1 MNKLNYLND
10 CLAKGSNVPVK
21 KNGKFQVLCPTKD
34 KEGDYRKSG
43 WLETLEEAK
52 QYISAWSGYL
62 KEDLE
67 EEIKYWEILT
77 PFRLKVEPFK
87 VGDKVQILDSI
98 KENDNWDIYKNSFKD
113 MIGEIKDVWN
123 DIFGLKYLINGYYI
137 SHKYLLPLREEEE
150 EEEEVTI
157 KISKK
162 SLEALQEAGIKI
174 IK

>member
-21 KNGKFQVLCPTKD
+21 KNGQFQVLCPTKD
-34 KEGDYRKSG
+34 YNGDYRRSSWWG
-43 WLETLEEAK
+43 TLESAK
-52 QYISAWSGYL
+52 QCIGYRDGYE

-67 EEIKYWEILT
+67 KYIKDWEILT

-137 SHKYLLPLREEEE
+137 AHKYLLPLREEEE